1 MRFLLIKKQGSKSF
15 VSHLKYTNL
24 WIQGEGIFAI
34 KGKDKQ
40 FLKQNKS

>member
-15 VSHLKYTNL
+15 VSH